1 MTYNGIFDISR
12 SGSMILDMVR
22 QSQAISRSD
31 LTAAT
36 GLPQQT
42 VHRLSSEL
50 VSNGLLDSLPPKIKG
65 RGKPSPE
72 LATRADGAF
81 GFGLAV
87 DTDTCR
93 LCVVDLGG
101 TIRWSTTLDAEPN
114 EPDRVIAET
123 QSRIFATIEK
133 LGLPPNRIAG
143 LGVSMQGFRSTGD
156 TSFRTPARL
165 DRWDKI
171 ELQSRF
177 GPMEGLPALA
187 ENNATLG
194 AIAELWT
201 GAGRQHSEFAYLS
214 FNFGFGAGVV
224 LDGRPYLGC
233 NLNAGEI
240 SRVYTEE
247 ENQIRPALQILL
259 KELHKDGIAVESIAQ
274 LRADYDPNWP
284 AVDRW
289 VALVAPQ
296 LNIALRAII
305 ALLDPAV
312 VIFGGEAPVDLRE
325 RLIRAAVLKAD
336 DGRGREIPLPELVL
350 GHNDDDPSL
359 IGASLLPILTRL
371 FRW

>member
-1 MTYNGIFDISR
+1 MIENDIFGISR
-12 SGSMILDMVR
+12 SGSMILDAVR

-50 VSNGLLDSLPPKIKG
+50 LDNGLLASLPPKIKG

-93 LCVVDLGG
+93 LCAVDLDG
-101 TIRWSTTLDAEPN
+101 TIRWSATLESAPN
-114 EPDRVIAET
+114 DPDRVIDET
-123 QSRIFATIEK
+123 RALVSAAIRELA
-133 LGLPPNRIAG
+133 LPRDRIAG
-143 LGVSMQGFRSTGD
+143 LGVSMQGFRNTRD
-156 TSFRTPARL
+156 TAFRTPTRL
-165 DRWDKI
+165 DRWDRV
-171 ELQSRF
+171 EVQSRF
-177 GPMEGLPALA
+177 GMIDGLPTLA

-201 GAGRQHSEFAYLS
+201 GAGRQHSGFAYLS

-224 LDGRPYLGC
+224 LDGRPYLGSS
-233 NLNAGEI
+233 LNAGEI
-240 SRVYTEE
+240 SRIYTEE
-247 ENQIRPALQILL
+247 ENEVRPALQILL
-259 KELHKDGIAVESIAQ
+259 KELRKDGIEIESIAQ
-274 LRADYDPNWP
+274 LRASYDPDWP
-284 AVDRW
+284 TIDRW
-289 VALVAPQ
+289 VSLVAPQ
-296 LNIALRAII
+296 LNIALRAIV
-305 ALLDPAV
+305 ALLDPSI
-312 VIFGGEAPVDLRE
+312 VIFGGEAPADLRQ
-325 RLIRAAVLKAD
+325 RLIRAADLEVD
-336 DGRGREIPLPELVL
+336 DGRGREIPLPDLVL
-350 GHNDDDPSL
+350 GRNDSDPSL